1 MDLEVRLGG
10 QTPQFHASKT
20 YIPYMESDQ
29 LFVATGVELD
39 DLDES
44 IDLNSL
50 RITEDMVKDGKIECT
65 PNQYEYLK
73 IVKWFEEEMEKIA
86 AQYRKP
92 EDDKKEEIDE
102 DKKEDENKESKTD
115 ENKQE

>member
-1 MDLEVRLGG
+1 M
-10 QTPQFHASKT
+10 
-20 YIPYMESDQ
+20 
-29 LFVATGVELD
+29 ATGVELD

-86 AQYRKP
+86 A
-92 EDDKKEEIDE
+92 
-102 DKKEDENKESKTD
+102 
-115 ENKQE
+115 